1 MRGGGRPWGSSRRG
15 AFDAGDSREARNGG
29 ENMLTVSV
37 KDFGPIKEGTVE
49 LKPLTI
55 FVGPSN
61 TGKSY
66 MAGAIYALMK
76 GFEGA
81 YVDSFLRIG
90 SGAHRSLWDRSPN
103 SFRVPL
109 EIEDP
114 TEPVS
119 NSLRN
124 WITQVGGSLD
134 EDTPIK
140 VLDLPAEVQTFLER
154 STKETLNEFC
164 DDVTKNLR
172 HYHGDEQDF
181 ARNGA
186 IDDFGIAIRQDSPL
200 LNLNIN
206 LSEKSTSPP
215 DVDISKFEIPLPVIQ
230 FRDFRGDFDLDHR
243 ELGQFYSWLFGSVVR
258 SVLEGL
264 PKKSYYLPAA
274 RSGMVQSHKVLSAS
288 LIQQSSRIGLQPL
301 SFPTLPGIT
310 IDFLSLLISLDAR
323 VGNRKDEPAMAD
335 AISYIENAVLGGQID
350 FDNSSGLP
358 FPDIAYYKGV
368 GDEPKKKFLINNSS
382 SMVSELAPVVLF
394 LKYLV
399 RPGDLLIFEE
409 PESHLH
415 PAAQRRL
422 ARGIARLVN
431 AGVRVLITTHSDTF
445 VSQINNLIGLGQAS
459 AGFIS
464 EHNLQPQEFLT
475 LDQVGAYLFSIGQDG
490 DGSGVR
496 PLEIDPDT
504 GIDEDEFADV
514 FEAIYEESIAL
525 QRDRS

>member
-1 MRGGGRPWGSSRRG
+1 
-15 AFDAGDSREARNGG
+15 
-29 ENMLTVSV
+29 MLTVSV

-76 GFEGA
+76 GFEEYYA
-81 YVDSFLRIG
+81 YPYNRRT
-90 SGAHRSLWDRSPN
+90 RSERSSPRDRSVTA
-103 SFRVPL
+103 FRGPM

-114 TEPVS
+114 TEAVF

-124 WITQVGGSLD
+124 WITQVGVSLA

-140 VLDLPAEVQTFLER
+140 ILDLPAEVQTILQESPKEMLKEICDEVIDRLER
-154 STKETLNEFC
+154 N
-164 DDVTKNLR
+164 
-172 HYHGDEQDF
+172 HGKATDF
-181 ARNGA
+181 ARNGVT
-186 IDDFGIAIRQDSPL
+186 DDFGLTVNRNSPL
-200 LNLNIN
+200 LNLNIKHTAEN
-206 LSEKSTSPP
+206 IPP
-215 DVDISKFEIPLPVIQ
+215 PEIDISKFETRLPDML
-230 FRDFRGDFDLDHR
+230 FLDFWDDSNLDGR
-243 ELGQFYSWLFGSVVR
+243 ELFRFYSWLIGSVNI

-288 LIQQSSRIGLQPL
+288 LIQQSSRIGLQPF

-310 IDFLSLLISLDAR
+310 IDFLSLLISLDPR
-323 VGNRKDEPAMAD
+323 VGNRRDEPAIAD
-335 AISYIENAVLGGQID
+335 AISYIENAVLGGEID

-382 SMVSELAPVVLF
+382 SMVSELASVVLF

-525 QRDRS
+525 QHDRS

>member
-1 MRGGGRPWGSSRRG
+1 
-15 AFDAGDSREARNGG
+15 
-29 ENMLTVSV
+29 MLTVSV

-66 MAGAIYALMK
+66 MAGAVWALMK
-76 GFEGA
+76 GFEEQSET
-81 YVDSFLRIG
+81 SFLG
-90 SGAHRSLWDRSPN
+90 SSGREPHSRRGRSPSPFQGTFDIDGANVKAIN
-103 SFRVPL
+103 SFR
-109 EIEDP
+109 
-114 TEPVS
+114 
-119 NSLRN
+119 N
-124 WITQVGGSLD
+124 WI
-134 EDTPIK
+134 
-140 VLDLPAEVQTFLER
+140 DLNWDSIDGKFKLQIPAFPPEVQTLLKQSTQQALVDTANHVVALLHYVHGFNQDIAR
-154 STKETLNEFC
+154 S
-164 DDVTKNLR
+164 
-172 HYHGDEQDF
+172 
-181 ARNGA
+181 
-186 IDDFGIAIRQDSPL
+186 GITDSFSLTISENDPQF
-200 LNLNIN
+200 N
-206 LSEKSTSPP
+206 LSIDLTGKNTLPP
-215 DVDISKFEIPLPVIQ
+215 EVDLSRVEVPPPWDEIQGLGEGPGFSKAILSVILRILQ
-230 FRDFRGDFDLDHR
+230 
-243 ELGQFYSWLFGSVVR
+243 GSVAT
-258 SVLEGL
+258 VLFDRF
-264 PKKSYYLPAA
+264 PPVTYYLPSA
-274 RSGMVQSHKVLSAS
+274 RSGMVESHKVLSAAVVRR
-288 LIQQSSRIGLQPL
+288 SSRIRSGQQPV
-301 SFPTLPGIT
+301 PEIPGIT
-310 IDFLSLLISLDAR
+310 ADFLGNLISLDPR
-323 VGNRKDEPAMAD
+323 GGNLKLDPPMD
-335 AISYIENAVLGGQID
+335 NAIRFIENEVLGGRVD
-350 FDNSSGLP
+350 LDHSGGLP
-358 FPDIAYYKGV
+358 LPDIAYFQGV
-368 GDEPKKKFLINNSS
+368 GDAPEQKFHIHQAS

-445 VSQINNLIGLGQAS
+445 VSQINNLLGLGQAS

-504 GIDEDEFADV
+504 GIDEDEFAAV

-525 QRDRS
+525 QHDRS